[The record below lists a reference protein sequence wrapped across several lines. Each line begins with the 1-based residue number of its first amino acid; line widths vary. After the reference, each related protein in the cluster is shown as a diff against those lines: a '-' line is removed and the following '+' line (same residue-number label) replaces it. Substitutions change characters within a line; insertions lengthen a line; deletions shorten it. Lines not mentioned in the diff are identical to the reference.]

1 VIHSIHYKHR
11 SSLFQI
17 QQSGWLCMEM
27 TTITR
32 KPFLA
37 ALSGEVVRPAPIWL
51 MRQAGR
57 YLPEY
62 RAVRARAPDFLR
74 FCLTPKLAT
83 EVTLQPIRRFGVDA
97 AILFSDILVPPY
109 ALGHGV
115 RFETGEGPVLDRV
128 TSMAQVEALD
138 LARAREVWAPVMET
152 LRRLCGALPPATAL
166 IGFAG
171 APFTVAAYMVEGG
184 GSRDFAEARRM
195 AFADPT
201 LFGALVARLEEATV
215 DYLSA
220 QAEAGAEALMLFD
233 SWAGVLS
240 PGQFRRWVIEPTA
253 RIAAAL
259 RARFPAVALIGFP
272 RGAGPML
279 RAYAEAA
286 GVQAVGIDTATPAA
300 WAVRE
305 LPAGMAGQG
314 NIDPMALVAGGD
326 ALAEEVRSLMQA
338 IAGRPWIVNLGHG
351 IMPQT
356 PPEHV
361 ATLIEL
367 VRSAA

>member
-1 VIHSIHYKHR
+1 MIHNIYHCHHT
-11 SSLFQI
+11 SLFRI
-17 QQSGWLCMEM
+17 EQSGCLCMET

-83 EVTLQPIRRFGVDA
+83 EVTLQPIRRFGFDA

-128 TSMAQVEALD
+128 TGAAQVEALD

-152 LRRLCGALPPATAL
+152 VRRLRGALPPATAL

-184 GSRDFAEARRM
+184 GSRDFAETRRM
-195 AFADPT
+195 AFAEPA
-201 LFGALVARLEEATV
+201 LFGALVARLEEATI

-240 PGQFRRWVIEPTA
+240 PGQFRRWVVAPTA

-259 RARFPAVALIGFP
+259 RARFPTVGLIGFP

-286 GVQAVGIDTATPAA
+286 GVQAVGIDTAMPAS
-300 WAVRE
+300 WAARE
-305 LPAGMAGQG
+305 LPAGMPGQG

-338 IAGRPWIVNLGHG
+338 VAGRPWIVNLGHG
-351 IMPQT
+351 IVPQT

-361 ATLIEL
+361 AALVEM

>member
-1 VIHSIHYKHR
+1 MKAA
-11 SSLFQI
+11 
-17 QQSGWLCMEM
+17 
-27 TTITR
+27 TITG
-32 KPFLA
+32 KPLLA
-37 ALSGEVVRPAPIWL
+37 ALAGEAVRPAPVWL

-62 RAVRARAPDFLR
+62 RALRAREPDFLR

-83 EVTLQPIRRFGVDA
+83 EVTLQPIRRFGLDG
-97 AILFSDILVPPY
+97 AILFSDILVPPF

-115 RFETGEGPVLDRV
+115 RFVEGEGPVLERV
-128 TSMAQVEALD
+128 TGRAQVEALD
-138 LARAREVWAPVMET
+138 LPRARGVWAPVMET
-152 LRRLCGALPPATAL
+152 VRRLRGALPPGVTL

-195 AFADPT
+195 AFAEPG
-201 LFGALVARLEEATV
+201 LFGALVARLEEATI

-240 PGQFRRWVIEPTA
+240 PAQFRRWVIGPTA

-259 RARFPAVALIGFP
+259 RARFPAVPLIGFP

-279 RAYAEAA
+279 GDYAE
-286 GVQAVGIDTATPAA
+286 GTGLQAVGLDTVLPAA
-300 WAVRE
+300 WAARI
-305 LPAGMAGQG
+305 LPAGVTGQG
-314 NIDPMALVAGGD
+314 NLDPMALVAGGD
-326 ALAEEVRSLMQA
+326 ALAEEVTTLMRA
-338 IAGRPWIVNLGHG
+338 VAGRPWVVNLGHG
-351 IMPQT
+351 IVPQT

-361 ATLIEL
+361 AEL
-367 VRSAA
+367 VALVRAAS

>member
-1 VIHSIHYKHR
+1 
-11 SSLFQI
+11 
-17 QQSGWLCMEM
+17 M
-27 TTITR
+27 TTG
-32 KPFLA
+32 KPLLVALA
-37 ALSGEVVRPAPIWL
+37 GEVVRPAPVWL

-62 RAVRARAPDFLR
+62 RALRAREPDFLR

-83 EVTLQPIRRFGVDA
+83 EVTLQPIRRFGLDG
-97 AILFSDILVPPY
+97 AILFSDILVPPF

-115 RFETGEGPVLDRV
+115 RFVEGEGPVLERV
-128 TSMAQVEALD
+128 TSRAQVEALD
-138 LARAREVWAPVMET
+138 LSRARGVWAPVMET
-152 LRRLCGALPPATAL
+152 VRRLRGALPPGVTL

-195 AFADPT
+195 AFAEPG
-201 LFGALVARLEEATV
+201 LFGALVARLEEATI

-220 QAEAGAEALMLFD
+220 QVEAGAEALMLFD

-240 PGQFRRWVIEPTA
+240 PAQFRRWVIEPTA

-259 RARFPAVALIGFP
+259 RARFPAVPLIGFP

-279 RAYAEAA
+279 GDYAEGTGA
-286 GVQAVGIDTATPAA
+286 QAVGLDTALPAA
-300 WAVRE
+300 WAARI
-305 LPAGMAGQG
+305 LPAGVTGQG
-314 NIDPMALVAGGD
+314 NLDPMALVAGGA
-326 ALAEEVRSLMQA
+326 ALAEEVATLMRA
-338 IAGRPWIVNLGHG
+338 VAGRPWVVNLGHG
-351 IMPQT
+351 IVPQT

-361 ATLIEL
+361 AEL
-367 VRSAA
+367 VALVRAAS

>member
-1 VIHSIHYKHR
+1 
-11 SSLFQI
+11 
-17 QQSGWLCMEM
+17 MM
-27 TTITR
+27 TTG
-32 KPFLA
+32 KPLLVALA
-37 ALSGEVVRPAPIWL
+37 GEVVRPAPVWL

-62 RAVRARAPDFLR
+62 RALRAREPDFLR

-83 EVTLQPIRRFGVDA
+83 EVTLQPIRRFGLDG
-97 AILFSDILVPPY
+97 AILFSDILVPPF

-115 RFETGEGPVLDRV
+115 RFVEGEGPVLERV
-128 TSMAQVEALD
+128 TSRAQVEALD
-138 LARAREVWAPVMET
+138 LSRARGVWAPVMET
-152 LRRLCGALPPATAL
+152 VRRLRGALPPGVTL

-195 AFADPT
+195 AFAEPG
-201 LFGALVARLEEATV
+201 LFGALVARLEEATI

-220 QAEAGAEALMLFD
+220 QVEAGAEALMLFD

-240 PGQFRRWVIEPTA
+240 PAQFRRWVIEPTA

-259 RARFPAVALIGFP
+259 RARFPAVPLIGFP

-279 RAYAEAA
+279 GDYAEGTGA
-286 GVQAVGIDTATPAA
+286 QAVGLDTALPAA
-300 WAVRE
+300 WAARI
-305 LPAGMAGQG
+305 LPAGVTGQG
-314 NIDPMALVAGGD
+314 NLDPMALVAGGA
-326 ALAEEVRSLMQA
+326 ALAEEVATLMRA
-338 IAGRPWIVNLGHG
+338 VAGRPWVVNLGHG
-351 IMPQT
+351 IVPQT

-361 ATLIEL
+361 AEL
-367 VRSAA
+367 VALVRAAS

>member
-1 VIHSIHYKHR
+1 
-11 SSLFQI
+11 
-17 QQSGWLCMEM
+17 MEAMM
-27 TTITR
+27 TTG
-32 KPFLA
+32 KPLLVALA
-37 ALSGEVVRPAPIWL
+37 GEVVRPAPVWL

-62 RAVRARAPDFLR
+62 RALRAREPDFLR

-83 EVTLQPIRRFGVDA
+83 EVTLQPIRRFGLDG
-97 AILFSDILVPPY
+97 AILFSDILVPPF

-115 RFETGEGPVLDRV
+115 RFVEGEGPVLERV
-128 TSMAQVEALD
+128 TSRAQVEALD
-138 LARAREVWAPVMET
+138 LSRARGVWAPVMET
-152 LRRLCGALPPATAL
+152 VRRLRGALPPGVTL

-195 AFADPT
+195 AFAEPG
-201 LFGALVARLEEATV
+201 LFGALVARLEEATI

-220 QAEAGAEALMLFD
+220 QVEAGAEALMLFD

-240 PGQFRRWVIEPTA
+240 PAQFRRWVIEPTA

-259 RARFPAVALIGFP
+259 RARFPAVPLIGFP

-279 RAYAEAA
+279 GDYAEGTGA
-286 GVQAVGIDTATPAA
+286 QAVGLDTALPAA
-300 WAVRE
+300 WAARI
-305 LPAGMAGQG
+305 LPAGVTGQG
-314 NIDPMALVAGGD
+314 NLDPMALVAGGA
-326 ALAEEVRSLMQA
+326 ALAEEVATLMRA
-338 IAGRPWIVNLGHG
+338 VAGRPWVVNLGHG
-351 IMPQT
+351 IVPQT

-361 ATLIEL
+361 AEL
-367 VRSAA
+367 VALVRAAS

>member
-1 VIHSIHYKHR
+1 
-11 SSLFQI
+11 
-17 QQSGWLCMEM
+17 ME
-27 TTITR
+27 TATITK
-32 KPFLA
+32 KPLLA
-37 ALSGEVVRPAPIWL
+37 ALSGQAVRPVPIWL

-62 RAVRARAPDFLR
+62 RALRAREPDFLR

-83 EVTLQPIRRFGVDA
+83 EVTLQPIRRFGLDA
-97 AILFSDILVPPY
+97 AILFSDILVPPF

-115 RFETGEGPVLDRV
+115 RFEAGEGPVLDRLGDR
-128 TSMAQVEALD
+128 TQVAALD
-138 LARAREVWAPVMET
+138 LARARTVWAPVMET
-152 LRRLCGALPPATAL
+152 VRRLRGALPPSTAL

-171 APFTVAAYMVEGG
+171 GPFTVAAYMVEGG
-184 GSRDFAEARRM
+184 WSRDFAEARRM
-195 AFADPT
+195 AFAAPE
-201 LFGALVARLEEATV
+201 LFAALMARLEEATI

-240 PGQFRRWVIEPTA
+240 PGQFRRWVIEPAA
-253 RIAAAL
+253 RIGAAL
-259 RARFPAVALIGFP
+259 RVRFPGVPLIGFP

-279 RAYAEAA
+279 GEYAAGA
-286 GVQAVGIDTATPAA
+286 GVQAVGLDTAMPLS
-300 WAVRE
+300 WAVGA

-314 NIDPMALVAGGD
+314 NIDPMALVAGGT

-338 IAGRPWIVNLGHG
+338 IEGRPWIVNLGHG
-351 IMPQT
+351 IVPQT

-361 ATLIEL
+361 AALVEL
-367 VRSAA
+367 VRSVS

>member
-1 VIHSIHYKHR
+1 
-11 SSLFQI
+11 
-17 QQSGWLCMEM
+17 MDA
-27 TTITR
+27 TTTAR
-32 KPFLA
+32 KPILA
-37 ALSGEVVRPAPIWL
+37 ALSGQAVRPAPVWL

-62 RAVRARAPDFLR
+62 RALRAREPDFLR

-83 EVTLQPIRRFGVDA
+83 EVTLQPIRRFGLDA
-97 AILFSDILVPPY
+97 AILFSDILVPPF

-115 RFETGEGPVLDRV
+115 RFEEGAGPVLERV
-128 TSMAQVEALD
+128 GERAQVEALD
-138 LARAREVWAPVMET
+138 LRRAREVWAPVPDT
-152 LRRLCGALPPATAL
+152 VRRLRGALPPSVAL

-195 AFADPT
+195 AFAEPE
-201 LFGALVARLEEATV
+201 LFGALTARLEEATI

-240 PGQFRRWVIEPTA
+240 PGQFRRWVIDPTA

-259 RARFPAVALIGFP
+259 RARFPGVPVIGFP

-279 RAYAEAA
+279 VEYAEGA
-286 GVQAVGIDTATPAA
+286 GVQAVGVDTAMPAA
-300 WAVRE
+300 WAARA

-314 NIDPMALVAGGD
+314 NIDPMALVAGGA
-326 ALAEEVRSLMQA
+326 ALAEEVAALLRAVQ
-338 IAGRPWIVNLGHG
+338 GRPWIVNLGHG
-351 IMPQT
+351 IVPQT

-361 ATLIEL
+361 TALVEL
-367 VRSAA
+367 VRSAP

>member
-1 VIHSIHYKHR
+1 
-11 SSLFQI
+11 
-17 QQSGWLCMEM
+17 M
-27 TTITR
+27 TTG
-32 KPFLA
+32 KPLLVALA
-37 ALSGEVVRPAPIWL
+37 GEVVRPAPVWL

-62 RAVRARAPDFLR
+62 RALRAREPDFLR

-83 EVTLQPIRRFGVDA
+83 EVTLQPIRRFGLDG
-97 AILFSDILVPPY
+97 AILFSDILVPPF

-115 RFETGEGPVLDRV
+115 RFVEGEGPVLERV
-128 TSMAQVEALD
+128 TSRAQVEALD
-138 LARAREVWAPVMET
+138 LSRARGVWAPVMET
-152 LRRLCGALPPATAL
+152 VRRLRGALPPGVTL

-195 AFADPT
+195 AFAEPG
-201 LFGALVARLEEATV
+201 LFGALVARLEEATI

-240 PGQFRRWVIEPTA
+240 PAQFRRWVIEPTA

-259 RARFPAVALIGFP
+259 RARFPAVPLIGFP

-279 RAYAEAA
+279 GDYAEGTGA
-286 GVQAVGIDTATPAA
+286 QAVGLDTALPAA
-300 WAVRE
+300 WAARI
-305 LPAGMAGQG
+305 LPAGVTGQG
-314 NIDPMALVAGGD
+314 NLDPMALVAGGA
-326 ALAEEVRSLMQA
+326 ALAEEVATLMRA
-338 IAGRPWIVNLGHG
+338 VAGRPWVVNLGHG
-351 IMPQT
+351 IVPQT

-361 ATLIEL
+361 AEL
-367 VRSAA
+367 VALVRAAS